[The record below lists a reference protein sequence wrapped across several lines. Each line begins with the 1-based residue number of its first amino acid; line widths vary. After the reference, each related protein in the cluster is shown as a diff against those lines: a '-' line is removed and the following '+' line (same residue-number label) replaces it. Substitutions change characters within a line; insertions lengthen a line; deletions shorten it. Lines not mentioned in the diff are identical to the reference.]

1 MPSCRRLLIASAK
14 GGVGKSTTALGLAAA
29 FARRGM
35 RVLLVDLDITSRSLD
50 MLVGASDM
58 TVRDIAD
65 LVSDTHDTHD
75 THDRVGH
82 ATAVATDIREVC
94 TKPFDE
100 LPLSF
105 IAACSP
111 ERLGALAAVHGVR
124 EITLLR
130 CAVER
135 ILECADRYDVLVCD
149 TGGGCEIPAAVCD
162 LFDRT
167 MITSEQS
174 MTSVRAA
181 EYAAAR
187 LERAGARGMR
197 LVICSFELS
206 TVKREKRAGII
217 EMIDRSALP
226 CLGVVPFDRRL
237 RRWQDNG
244 ELPPERSLSSA
255 AYANIAD
262 RIVGKETPLFYG
274 MGTLYR
280 RRALAL

>member
-14 GGVGKSTTALGLAAA
+14 GGVGKSTTALGIAAA

-58 TVRDIAD
+58 TARDIAD
-65 LVSDTHDTHD
+65 LASDTPDT
-75 THDRVGH
+75 
-82 ATAVATDIREVC
+82 AEVC

-111 ERLGALAAVHGVR
+111 ERLGALAAARGMR
-124 EITLLR
+124 EVALLR

-135 ILECADRYDVLVCD
+135 ILECAARYDVLVCD

-167 MITSEQS
+167 IVTSEQS

-244 ELPPERSLSSA
+244 ELPPERSLSSV

-262 RIVGKETPLFYG
+262 RIVGKETPLFYR